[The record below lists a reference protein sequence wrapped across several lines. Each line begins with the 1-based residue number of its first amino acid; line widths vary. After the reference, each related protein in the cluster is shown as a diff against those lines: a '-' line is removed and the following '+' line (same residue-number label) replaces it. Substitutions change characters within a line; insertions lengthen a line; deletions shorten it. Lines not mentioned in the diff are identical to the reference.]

1 MKIPEPRNIQEAMQ
15 QARIQDRANRLFADG
30 YRARYSPEDDV
41 ILVTNE
47 EGTTYRVGVVFEDCN
62 CPFYTDKEY
71 CKHALGAQKLL
82 LDTQAEQQEIE
93 EANAC
98 EMSVE
103 AYRRFKNPFCEE

>member
-1 MKIPEPRNIQEAMQ
+1 MNLPKPRNPSEAWQ
-15 QARIQDRANRLFADG
+15 QARVQERANRLFADG
-30 YRARYSPEDDV
+30 YRAEYLAADDV
-41 ILVTNE
+41 IVITSD
-47 EGTTYRVGVVFEDCN
+47 EGNVYRYSVVFEDCS
-62 CPFYTDKEY
+62 CPFYADKEY

-82 LDTQAEQQEIE
+82 LDTQAEQKETE